1 MDLQALMNY
10 YNTHNPFCR
19 RIGISVEELRTGYA
33 RTVKTV
39 TEEDTNPLGVPHGG
53 LYFTMADNACGFAMS
68 THGYVAVT
76 VNSTFNFM
84 RGAQIGGR
92 LTAEAFEIKGGKT
105 IAVYEARVTDQNGAV
120 IATGTFTFF
129 RMERKLDFSLE

>member
-10 YNTHNPFCR
+10 YNTHNPFCQ
-19 RIGISVEELRTGYA
+19 RIGISVEELRIGYA

-39 TEEDTNPLGVPHGG
+39 TGEDTNTLGVPHGG

-68 THGYVAVT
+68 TYGFVAVT

-84 RGAQIGGR
+84 RGAQVGDR
-92 LTAEAFEIKGGKT
+92 LTAEAVEVKGGKT
-105 IAVYEARVTDQNGAV
+105 ISVYETRVTNQNGDL
-120 IATGTFTFF
+120 IASGTFTFF
-129 RMERKLDFSLE
+129 RMEKQLVFPF

>member
-10 YNTHNPFCR
+10 YNTHNPFCQ
-19 RIGISVEELRTGYA
+19 RIGISVEELRIGYA

-39 TEEDTNPLGVPHGG
+39 TGEDTNPLGVPHGG

-68 THGYVAVT
+68 THGFVAVT

-84 RGAQIGGR
+84 RGAQVGDH
-92 LTAEAFEIKGGKT
+92 LTAEAVEVKGGKT
-105 IAVYEARVTDQNGAV
+105 ISVYETRVTNQNGDL
-120 IATGTFTFF
+120 IASGTFTFF
-129 RMERKLDFSLE
+129 RMEKQLVFPF

>member
-10 YNTHNPFCR
+10 YNTHNPFCQ
-19 RIGISVEELRTGYA
+19 RIGISVEELRIGYA

-39 TEEDTNPLGVPHGG
+39 TGEDTNPLGVPHGG

-68 THGYVAVT
+68 THGFVAVT

-84 RGAQIGGR
+84 RGAQVGDR
-92 LTAEAFEIKGGKT
+92 LTAEAVEVKGGKT
-105 IAVYEARVTDQNGAV
+105 ISVYEARVTNQNGDL
-120 IATGTFTFF
+120 IASGTFTFF
-129 RMERKLDFSLE
+129 RMEKQLVFPF

>member
-1 MDLQALMNY
+1 MDLQTLMNY
-10 YNTHNPFCR
+10 YNTHNPFCQ
-19 RIGISVEELRTGYA
+19 RIGISVEELRVGYA

-84 RGAQIGGR
+84 RGAQVGDH
-92 LTAEAFEIKGGKT
+92 LTTEAFEVKCGKT
-105 IAVYEARVTDQNGAV
+105 IAVYEARVTNQTGDLIGN
-120 IATGTFTFF
+120 GTFTFF
-129 RMERKLDFSLE
+129 RSNNPLEFNLG

>member
-10 YNTHNPFCR
+10 YNTHNPFCQ
-19 RIGISVEELRTGYA
+19 RIGISVEELRIGYA

-39 TEEDTNPLGVPHGG
+39 TGEDTNPLGVPHGG

-68 THGYVAVT
+68 THGFVAVT

-84 RGAQIGGR
+84 RGAQVGDR
-92 LTAEAFEIKGGKT
+92 LTAEAVEVKGGKT
-105 IAVYEARVTDQNGAV
+105 ISVYETRVTNQNGDL
-120 IATGTFTFF
+120 IASGTFTFF
-129 RMERKLDFSLE
+129 RMEKQLVFPF

>member
-1 MDLQALMNY
+1 MDLQSLMNY
-10 YNTHNPFCR
+10 YNTHNPFCQ
-19 RIGISVEELRTGYA
+19 RIGISVEELRIGYA
-33 RTVKTV
+33 RTAKAV

-84 RGAQIGGR
+84 RGAQIGDH
-92 LTAEAFEIKGGKT
+92 LTAEAAEVKVGKT
-105 IAVYEARVTDQNGAV
+105 IAVYEARVTNQSGDL

-129 RMERKLDFSLE
+129 RMDKPLDLPF

>member
-10 YNTHNPFCR
+10 YNTHNPFCQ
-19 RIGISVEELRTGYA
+19 RIGISVEELRIGYA

-39 TEEDTNPLGVPHGG
+39 TDEDTNPLGVPHGG

-68 THGYVAVT
+68 THGFVAVT

-84 RGAQIGGR
+84 RGAQVGDH
-92 LTAEAFEIKGGKT
+92 LTAEAVEVKGGKT
-105 IAVYEARVTDQNGAV
+105 ISVYEARVTNQNGDL
-120 IATGTFTFF
+120 IASGTFTFF
-129 RMERKLDFSLE
+129 RMEKQLVFPF

>member
-10 YNTHNPFCR
+10 YNTHNPFCQ

-68 THGYVAVT
+68 THGFVAVT

-84 RGAQIGGR
+84 RGAQIGDH

-105 IAVYEARVTDQNGAV
+105 IAVYEARVTNQNGEL
-120 IATGTFTFF
+120 IANGTFTFF
-129 RMERKLDFSLE
+129 RMDKQLDFNFE

>member
-10 YNTHNPFCR
+10 YNTHNPFCQ

-68 THGYVAVT
+68 THGFIAVT

-84 RGAQIGGR
+84 RGAQIGDH

-105 IAVYEARVTDQNGAV
+105 IAVYEARVTNQSGEL
-120 IATGTFTFF
+120 IANGTFTFF
-129 RMERKLDFSLE
+129 RMDKQLDFNFE

>member
-10 YNTHNPFCR
+10 YNTHNPFCQ

-68 THGYVAVT
+68 THGFVAVT

-84 RGAQIGGR
+84 RGAQVGDH
-92 LTAEAFEIKGGKT
+92 LTAEAVEVKGGKT
-105 IAVYEARVTDQNGAV
+105 ISVYEARVTNQNGDL
-120 IATGTFTFF
+120 IASGTFTFF
-129 RMERKLDFSLE
+129 RMEKQLVFPF